1 MPDNDIFTLKE
12 NCEYV
17 PITFDFF
24 CKEFLESYLE
34 TSDFNFDFLIQ
45 FLYHFN
51 KWLVKYNLT

>member
-12 NCEYV
+12 NCEYI

-34 TSDFNFDFLIQ
+34 TSDFNFEFLI
-45 FLYHFN
+45 
-51 KWLVKYNLT
+51 